1 MDLDLNLPFSDAP
14 PLPPPS
20 MSNNAYLEFVE
31 FNLQVASEN
40 QRLEEMI
47 AARPRPNPEWFV
59 LDSTEAPYPALE
71 DAPTRSIGEA
81 GPLPP
86 SVFP

>member
-1 MDLDLNLPFSDAP
+1 
-14 PLPPPS
+14 
-20 MSNNAYLEFVE
+20 MSNNAYLEFVK
-31 FNLQVASEN
+31 FSLQVASEN

-59 LDSTEAPYPALE
+59 LASPEAPSPALKE
-71 DAPTRSIGEA
+71 APTRPMAEA

>member
-1 MDLDLNLPFSDAP
+1 
-14 PLPPPS
+14 

-31 FNLQVASEN
+31 FSLQVASEN

-59 LDSTEAPYPALE
+59 LASPEAPSPALE
-71 DAPTRSIGEA
+71 EAPTSPMAEA